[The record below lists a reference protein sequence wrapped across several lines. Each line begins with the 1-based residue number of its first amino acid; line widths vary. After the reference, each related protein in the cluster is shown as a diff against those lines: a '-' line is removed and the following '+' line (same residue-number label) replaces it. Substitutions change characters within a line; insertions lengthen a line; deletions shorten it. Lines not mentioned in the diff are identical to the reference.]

1 MWKLAIGWP
10 LGRKFVT
17 SVIIGMKN
25 QEQLEANME
34 LGDWDVPEDVWNALE
49 EQTRPEED
57 YLNWFAK
64 MLHNNKFFSAAEFHS
79 ETAELP

>member
-17 SVIIGMKN
+17 SVIIGIKN
-25 QEQLEANME
+25 QEQLETNME
-34 LGDWDVPEDVWNALE
+34 LGDWDVPEDIWNTLE
-49 EQTRPEED
+49 ERTKPEED

-64 MLHNNKFFSAAEFHS
+64 NLHNRFLSAAEFHNGK
-79 ETAELP
+79 TELP